1 MKVIKISKYIQLE
14 EKLKKYIKNEEELNE
29 IKKSF
34 EFANIKHN
42 GQKRN
47 SGEDYI
53 IHPLNVAFI
62 LAGIHAD
69 SKTIEAALLHDTI
82 EDCEV
87 SYEEIENLFVVEVAK
102 LFESITKI
110 NRLNLL

>member
-1 MKVIKISKYIQLE
+1 MKKNKFIMSTIILIIGGFITKILSMIIKISKYIQLE

-53 IHPLNVAFI
+53 IHP
-62 LAGIHAD
+62 
-69 SKTIEAALLHDTI
+69 
-82 EDCEV
+82 
-87 SYEEIENLFVVEVAK
+87 
-102 LFESITKI
+102 
-110 NRLNLL
+110 